1 MAQKPLKKLG
11 KSLRV
16 KANVANK
23 HGKGGISKSGLATK
37 APKRAALKAAHAAD
51 RKLSNSINAGNE
63 KMFSGA
69 AQNAGGK
76 LSVLKAPVMATAQER
91 SVKKGPKMRPGK

>member
-23 HGKGGISKSGLATK
+23 HGKGGISKSGAIDFCSMRL
-37 APKRAALKAAHAAD
+37 PL
-51 RKLSNSINAGNE
+51 
-63 KMFSGA
+63 FS
-69 AQNAGGK
+69 
-76 LSVLKAPVMATAQER
+76 
-91 SVKKGPKMRPGK
+91 